1 MSINLSLTCLQY
13 TATKH
18 ELITLKNI
26 KPLINEAIDLGSDF
40 IALPESATS
49 LQNNPE
55 ITKKLSTSESEN
67 ISLQTFME
75 IAKANKLHILIGSL
89 PIKIESQIVNRSFLI
104 GPSGNV
110 LYKYDKIHLF
120 DVKLP
125 NGEILKESNTY
136 SPGSKAIIAIIEQTK
151 TIKIGMTVCYDL
163 RFPHLYQD
171 LAQNGAEIITVPS
184 AFSNTT
190 GPIHWHTLLKA
201 RAIETGCFV
210 IAPAQTGLHQCG
222 RKSFGHSLIISPWGK
237 ILADAGRNVCIINA
251 IVNLDEVEK
260 ARLAIPSLKSKK
272 KYSTNF

>member
-1 MSINLSLTCLQY
+1 MSVNLSLTCLQY

-18 ELITLKNI
+18 EITTLKAI

-40 IALPESATS
+40 IALPECATS
-49 LQNNPE
+49 LQSNPE
-55 ITKKLSTSESEN
+55 ITKKLSTTENDN

-75 IAKANKLHILIGSL
+75 IAKANKLYILIGSL
-89 PIKIESQIVNRSFLI
+89 PIKIENKIANRSFLI

-120 DVKLP
+120 DVTLP
-125 NGEILKESNTY
+125 NGEMFKESNTY
-136 SPGSKAIIAIIEQTK
+136 SHGSEAIIATIEK
-151 TIKIGMTVCYDL
+151 KKIIKIGMTICYDL
-163 RFPHLYQD
+163 RFPNLYQD

-184 AFSNTT
+184 AFSNIT

-201 RAIETGCFV
+201 RAIETGCFI
-210 IAPAQTGLHQCG
+210 IAPAQTGFHQCG

-237 ILADAGRNVCIINA
+237 ILADAGRDVCISNA
-251 IVNLDEVEK
+251 NVNLDEVKK

-272 KYSTNF
+272 NYSTNF

>member
-18 ELITLKNI
+18 ETITLKAI
-26 KPLINEAIDLGSDF
+26 KPLINEAIDLGSDL

-49 LQNNPE
+49 IQNNPE
-55 ITKKLSTSESEN
+55 ITKKKSTTESEN
-67 ISLQTFME
+67 ISLQTFIE
-75 IAKANKLHILIGSL
+75 IAKANKLYILIGSL
-89 PIKIESQIVNRSFLI
+89 PIKIENKIANRSFLI
-104 GPSGNV
+104 GPNGNV

-120 DVKLP
+120 DVKLA
-125 NGEILKESNTY
+125 NGELFKESNTY
-136 SPGSKAIIAIIEQTK
+136 SHGSEAIIARIEKRK
-151 TIKIGMTVCYDL
+151 TIKIGMTICYDL
-163 RFPHLYQD
+163 RFPNLYQD

-190 GPIHWHTLLKA
+190 GPIHWHTLLQA

-237 ILADAGRNVCIINA
+237 ILADAGRDTCIIHSN
-251 IVNLDEVEK
+251 VNLDEVEK
-260 ARLAIPSLKSKK
+260 ARSAIPCLKSKK
-272 KYSTNF
+272 NYSTNF